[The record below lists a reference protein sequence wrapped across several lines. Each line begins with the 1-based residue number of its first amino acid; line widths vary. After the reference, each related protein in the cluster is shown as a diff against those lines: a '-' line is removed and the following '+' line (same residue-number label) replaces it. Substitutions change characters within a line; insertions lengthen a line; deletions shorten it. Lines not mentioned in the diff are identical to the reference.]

1 MFYELLDN
9 DDLLDELP
17 GSDKRPIYA
26 AESNLDDIEYK
37 DVKKGYFDYLIKDGK
52 ELSDLPEIKFR
63 YSSKVSKL
71 KTEYLL
77 NYNIDWPIV
86 HQTVK
91 EEFEKQNIKGKIQYI
106 PITLADIDTD
116 DEIHEYYAMNILNHI
131 EAIDLKKSD
140 HNYDEEF
147 NYYAFLPGS
156 IYLDES
162 ICEGHD
168 IFRASKYTAYVYV
181 SQKVKD
187 IIEKHEWVG
196 FKFREEKV
204 SQN

>member
-1 MFYELLDN
+1 MIYELKTN
-9 DDLLDELP
+9 SDLLDELP

-26 AESNLDDIEYK
+26 AESNLDDIEYN
-37 DVKKGYFDYLIKDGK
+37 DVKKEYFGYLIKDGK
-52 ELSDLPEIKFR
+52 ELTDLPEIKFY

-71 KTEYLL
+71 KTAYLL
-77 NYNIDWPIV
+77 NHRIDWPIV

-91 EEFEKQNIKGKIQYI
+91 EEFENQSIQSKIQYI
-106 PITLADIDTD
+106 PITLVDIDTD

-131 EAIDLKKSD
+131 EAIDLDNSEHD
-140 HNYDEEF
+140 YDEEF
-147 NYYAFLPGS
+147 NVYWFMPRR
-156 IYLDES
+156 IYLDEL
-162 ICEGHD
+162 ICKGHD
-168 IFRASKYTAYVYV
+168 IFRPSKDTGYVYV

-187 IIEKHEWVG
+187 LIEKHEWTG